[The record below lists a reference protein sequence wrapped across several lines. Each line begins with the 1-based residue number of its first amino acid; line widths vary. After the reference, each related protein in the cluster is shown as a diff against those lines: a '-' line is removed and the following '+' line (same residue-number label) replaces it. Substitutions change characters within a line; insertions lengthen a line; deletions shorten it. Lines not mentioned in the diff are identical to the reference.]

1 MTDIAIDENSEFI
14 FKDKDI
20 TIVKDSRD
28 EIIQELNIRLGFYY
42 TEWFLNVPKGVPY
55 LELVLKKGTSLQT
68 VNGIFIREI
77 NATEGVNEILEFVS
91 DFDGES
97 RVFTLDF
104 KINTIYG
111 IIESSIG
118 VTV

>member
-1 MTDIAIDENSEFI
+1 MADIKIDENGEFVVS
-14 FKDKDI
+14 DNDL
-20 TIVKDSRD
+20 TIVRDNRD

-55 LELVLKKGTSLQT
+55 LETVLKKGTSLQT

-77 NATEGVNEILEFVS
+77 NATDGVNEILEFAS

-97 RVFTLDF
+97 RVFRLDF
-104 KINTIYG
+104 KVNTIYG
-111 IIESSIG
+111 IIENSIG
-118 VTV
+118 VTI